1 MCQLFRLLAAVIS
14 VVIATVSIAIAMT
27 TAVAQNEG
35 ATVPTA
41 LVNYGDY
48 ERLVDEVKQLRP
60 DRLINFDTFLAM
72 SQEPNTIILDTRSR
86 EFYNS
91 SHIEGAVNLP
101 FTEFTQANLQALIPD
116 NSTRILIYCNN
127 NFADDQ
133 INFASKMFIPEA
145 SIPDVSGLS
154 SITTALAITALDSSL
169 ALPQAEQQPIMLA
182 LNIPTFINLYGYG
195 YQQVYELNELISVLD
210 DRVTLVSAP

>member
-1 MCQLFRLLAAVIS
+1 MCQLFRLSVAVIS
-14 VVIATVSIAIAMT
+14 VVSIAIAMT
-27 TAVAQNEG
+27 TAVAQTED

-41 LVNYGDY
+41 LVSYGDY
-48 ERLVDEVKQLRP
+48 ERLVDEVKQVRP
-60 DRLINFDTFLAM
+60 DRLIDFDTFLAM

-91 SHIEGAVNLP
+91 SHIEGAINLP

-116 NSTRILIYCNN
+116 SSTRILIYCNN

-154 SITTALAITALDSSL
+154 SATKALLV
-169 ALPQAEQQPIMLA
+169 LPQAEQQPIMLA